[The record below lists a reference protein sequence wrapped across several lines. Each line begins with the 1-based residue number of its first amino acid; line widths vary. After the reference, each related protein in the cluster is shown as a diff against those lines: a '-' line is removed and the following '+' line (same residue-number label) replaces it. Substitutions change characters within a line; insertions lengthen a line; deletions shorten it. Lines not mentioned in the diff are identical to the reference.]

1 MLIEFS
7 DRAQMLVEI
16 YLYDMYNYLTQESS
30 DMTKDKLLH
39 SATTALTQIL
49 TENSLATG
57 YGEALNRIAQ
67 EMQ

>member
-7 DRAQMLVEI
+7 DRAQYLVSV

-30 DMTKDKLLH
+30 DMTKEKLLH

-49 TENSLATG
+49 TENSISTG
-57 YGEALNRIAQ
+57 YGEALQRIAQ
-67 EMQ
+67 EVQ